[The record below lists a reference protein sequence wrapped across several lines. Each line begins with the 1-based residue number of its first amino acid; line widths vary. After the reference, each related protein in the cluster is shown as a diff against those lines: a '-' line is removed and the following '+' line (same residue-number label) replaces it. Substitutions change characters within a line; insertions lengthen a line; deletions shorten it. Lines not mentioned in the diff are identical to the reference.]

1 MNKGETPASVPSKI
15 RERLYEK
22 LRDPAYASAY
32 VNDALLE
39 GDEVVFKTAVGDII
53 RARGVVRI
61 AKKAG
66 INRSTIF
73 KTLKPETR
81 TSFTTFHSLL
91 YACDINFST
100 QPLPNNKKV
109 QIRKKAETVTRHSA
123 TGDIVIAKQKTK
135 PTATRRTQGKRG

>member
-53 RARGVVRI
+53 RARGVVKI
-61 AKKAG
+61 AKRAG

-100 QPLPNNKKV
+100 QPTLKINRAKV
-109 QIRKKAETVTRHSA
+109 RKKAKTVMRRSA
-123 TGDIVIAKQKTK
+123 TGEIATAKTRIK
-135 PTATRRTQGKRG
+135 PTSTRRV

>member
-1 MNKGETPASVPSKI
+1 MKKGRTPASVPSKI

-22 LRDPAYASAY
+22 LQDPAYASAY
-32 VNDALLE
+32 VNEALLE
-39 GDEVVFKTAVGDII
+39 GDEVVFKTAVGDVI
-53 RARGVVRI
+53 RARGVMKI

-66 INRSTIF
+66 INRSTVF

-100 QPLPNNKKV
+100 QPMLKNKRAKA
-109 QIRKKAETVTRHSA
+109 RKKA
-123 TGDIVIAKQKTK
+123 
-135 PTATRRTQGKRG
+135 

>member
-1 MNKGETPASVPSKI
+1 M
-15 RERLYEK
+15 
-22 LRDPAYASAY
+22 RDAAYASDY
-32 VNDALLE
+32 VNE
-39 GDEVVFKTAVGDII
+39 FVRVGDGVLYKTAVGDVI

-66 INRSTIF
+66 INRSTVF

-100 QPLPNNKKV
+100 QPLPNNKRVKV
-109 QIRKKAETVTRHSA
+109 RKKAETVTR
-123 TGDIVIAKQKTK
+123 
-135 PTATRRTQGKRG
+135 R